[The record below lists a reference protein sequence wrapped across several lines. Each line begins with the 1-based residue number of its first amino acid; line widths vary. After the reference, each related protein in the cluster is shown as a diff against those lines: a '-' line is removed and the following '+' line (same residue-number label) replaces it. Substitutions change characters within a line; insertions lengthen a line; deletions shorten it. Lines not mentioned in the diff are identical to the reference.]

1 MSGLGVSTVAVVAF
15 ANVLPTVSDFSQ
27 LSVGDFTAVPVRT
40 DEVQLTGAIVDFVT
54 NVAVGVIDLY
64 YPVRDAG
71 QSVIDLANAIVYNP
85 FIWVWPITAWMS
97 QVNAAWYLGTGILD
111 DT

>member
-1 MSGLGVSTVAVVAF
+1 MKVSARSVLISVLAVPTVAVIAVAP
-15 ANVLPTVSDFSQ
+15 VLPTAPDVSR
-27 LSVGDFTAVPVRT
+27 LSVGDFTALPVRT

-64 YPVRDAG
+64 CPIRDAG

-85 FIWVWPITAWMS
+85 YIWVWPITAWMS
-97 QVNAAWYLGTGILD
+97 QVNAAWY
-111 DT
+111 